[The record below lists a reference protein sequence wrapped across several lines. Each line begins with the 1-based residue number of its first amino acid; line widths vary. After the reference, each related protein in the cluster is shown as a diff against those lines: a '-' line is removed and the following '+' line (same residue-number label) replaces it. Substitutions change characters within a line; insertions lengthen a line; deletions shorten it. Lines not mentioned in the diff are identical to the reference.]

1 MKEQELWNGDHWS
14 KMKVIFTQI
23 DNVRAIWLRNHDN
36 CSKEKVKCN
45 SDHWSKEKVIET
57 IKRSIHT
64 FFLLAFWQYNSHG
77 PKIKPT
83 EMW

>member
-1 MKEQELWNGDHWS
+1 MKEQWLWNGDHWS

-23 DNVRAIWLRNHDN
+23 DNERAIWLRNHDN

-45 SDHWSKEKVIET
+45 GDHWFKEEVIET

-64 FFLLAFWQYNSHG
+64 FLLALWQYNSHG
-77 PKIKPT
+77 LKIKPT

>member
-1 MKEQELWNGDHWS
+1 MKERWLWNGDHWS

-23 DNVRAIWLRNHDN
+23 DNERAIWLRNHDN

-45 SDHWSKEKVIET
+45 GDHWFKEEVIET

-64 FFLLAFWQYNSHG
+64 FLLALWQYNSHG
-77 PKIKPT
+77 LKIKPT
-83 EMW
+83 EM